1 MKAVSMSSL
10 EDRRRSLYSQSPPSG
25 DLALV
30 IAWSIG
36 GLLLSLVAALLL
48 PLGPTMLPGLTS

>member
-1 MKAVSMSSL
+1 MSSL
-10 EDRRRSLYSQSPPSG
+10 EDRRRSLYSQTPSSA

-36 GLLLSLVAALLL
+36 GLLLSLVAAVIM
-48 PLGPTMLPGLTS
+48 PLGPTMLPGITS